1 MSWWLKLVKI
11 HSLKEAV
18 RIGANQPTSGYKEAV
33 HTGAN
38 QPTSGYDVSV

>member
-11 HSLKEAV
+11 HYL
-18 RIGANQPTSGYKEAV
+18 KEAV
-33 HTGAN
+33 HTGANQSTSGYKDAVHTVAN

>member
-1 MSWWLKLVKI
+1 MSWWLKLVNI

-18 RIGANQPTSGYKEAV
+18 RTGANQRTSGHKEAV